1 MTAAQP
7 MRRIVADLDRV
18 TVARVDRPEPG
29 PRDALVRTP

>member
-7 MRRIVADLDRV
+7 MRRIVADLDGV

-29 PRDALVRTP
+29 LRDALVRMP